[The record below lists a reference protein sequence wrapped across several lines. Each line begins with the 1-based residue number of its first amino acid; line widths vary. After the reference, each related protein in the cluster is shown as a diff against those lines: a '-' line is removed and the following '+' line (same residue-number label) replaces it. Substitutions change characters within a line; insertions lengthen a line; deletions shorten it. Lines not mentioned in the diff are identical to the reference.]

1 MKKFVTIAAILL
13 MLLIALLLV
22 GGYAAG
28 SVREGGGRFDP
39 YPSYSQKDKIP
50 YGTYVLFDRLKDFF
64 PHAKIKI
71 AKKNPKDYLAANNY
85 FDDTDSSYT
94 YILLAEEL
102 SLELFEEDYANLN
115 DYLNADALLAFVE
128 AGNTLFMAAREFD
141 RKLMRR
147 LQCKSAS
154 SFSLF
159 SDTLTLKNIKF
170 FQHPD
175 LQAYNPID
183 MEAALLRSHLQTDSS
198 KAVVY
203 AADDRNHPVLIELQH
218 ESGGRIILCSLPL
231 LFTNYYLLKDKH
243 RYARLVNPILS
254 LLPPNNHLIWDEYY
268 KPANLAKERDKGE
281 RDWMRFINS
290 HPPLL
295 WAFRLIIA
303 AMVLYMFFAM
313 KRTQRIIP
321 VITPLKNASLE
332 FTQTIGKLYYRNG
345 NHSNIAEKKIRFF
358 LDFVRT
364 NFYLKTQQLDN
375 EFCELLAH
383 KSGTPLP
390 LVTNIVKRIQYYR
403 AGNEVSEE
411 GLNQFSVML
420 EEFYAEVRD

>member
-13 MLLIALLLV
+13 MLLISLLV
-22 GGYAAG
+22 IGNYASG
-28 SVREGGGRFDP
+28 SVREGGGRFDS
-39 YPSYSQKDKIP
+39 YPSFSQKDKIP
-50 YGTYVLFDRLKDFF
+50 FGTYVLFDRLKDFF
-64 PHAKIKI
+64 PRAKIKI
-71 AKKNPKDYLAANNY
+71 AKKNAKDYLTANNY
-85 FDDTDSSYT
+85 FQDTDSAYT
-94 YILLAEEL
+94 YILLAENL
-102 SLELFEEDYANLN
+102 SLELFEEDYAYLN

-128 AGNTLFMAAREFD
+128 AGNTLFMAATDFD

-147 LQCKSAS
+147 LQCNSAPS
-154 SFSLF
+154 LSLF
-159 SDTLTLKNIKF
+159 PDTLILRNIKF

-175 LQAYNPID
+175 LQAYNPVDI
-183 MEAALLRSHLQTDSS
+183 EAGLLRSHLETDSS

-218 ESGGRIILCSLPL
+218 ESGGRIILCSMPL
-231 LFTNYYLLKDKH
+231 LFTNYYLLKDAQH
-243 RYARLVNPILS
+243 YSRLVNPILS

-268 KPANLAKERDKGE
+268 KPDNLAKERDKGQ

-295 WAFRLIIA
+295 WAFRLLIA
-303 AMVLYMFFAM
+303 SMVLYMFFAM

-321 VITPLKNASLE
+321 IITPLKNASLE

-345 NHSNIAEKKIRFF
+345 NHNNIVEKKTRFF

-383 KSGTPLP
+383 KSGVPLS
-390 LVTNIVKRIQYYR
+390 LVTDIVRGIQYYR
-403 AGNEVSEE
+403 AGNEASEA
-411 GLNQFSVML
+411 GLNQFSLML
-420 EEFYAEVRD
+420 EEFYAEVGK